1 MKTYNELYLST
12 RNTLRQCGVESYNL
26 EARLLVAQAA
36 GKTPAELLRDMSL
49 YTTDAVEARVR
60 EYTERRLHGEPVAY
74 VTGFWEFY
82 GLPMVVSPEVLIPR
96 MDTELLVDTAK
107 SLLTGRKMDARV
119 LDLCCGS
126 GCIACAIAH
135 EMPATRL
142 VAVDISAGA
151 LEVCR
156 RNVALNRLLSR
167 VICVQAD
174 ATASPPLSMG
184 SFDMIVSNPPY
195 IESAE
200 ILTLDPSVRDYEPVW
215 ALDGG
220 EDGLRFYRSILK
232 YWRSLLKPGGWLLFE
247 VGEGQAETVKDM
259 ILSAGF
265 ASADTRKDT
274 LGVERVVIGRM
285 YDADADIYTGF

>member
-12 RNTLRQCGVESYNL
+12 RNLLRQHGVEGYTL

-36 GKTPAELLRDMSL
+36 GKTTAELLRDINL
-49 YTTDAVEARVR
+49 YTTDAVEAKVLD
-60 EYTERRLHGEPVAY
+60 YTQRRLNGEPVAY
-74 VTGFWEFY
+74 ITGLWEFY
-82 GLPMVVSPEVLIPR
+82 GLPMVVTPDVLIPR

-107 SLLTGRKMDARV
+107 ALLTGRKMDARV

-135 EMPATRL
+135 ELPATRL
-142 VAVDISAGA
+142 VAVDISASA

-167 VICVQAD
+167 VICMQAD
-174 ATASPPLSMG
+174 AAAAPPMRVG
-184 SFDMIVSNPPY
+184 QFDMIVSNPPY

-200 ILTLDPSVRDYEPVW
+200 IMTLDPSVRDYEPIW

-232 YWRSLLKPGGWLLFE
+232 YWRSLLKPGGFLLFE

-265 ASADTRKDT
+265 AAADTRKDT
-274 LGVERVVIGRM
+274 LGVERVVIGKM
-285 YDADADIYTGF
+285 YDADSEFYSGF